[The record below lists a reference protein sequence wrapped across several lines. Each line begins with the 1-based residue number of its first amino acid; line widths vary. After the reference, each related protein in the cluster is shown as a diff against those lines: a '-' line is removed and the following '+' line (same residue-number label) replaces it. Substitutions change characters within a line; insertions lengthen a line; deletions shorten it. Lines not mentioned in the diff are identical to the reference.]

1 MSSFGIDYSKVS
13 ISKFR
18 LFVWNSYGM
27 ELPFLPPNWVLRR
40 YTAWDS
46 TKPGADSSLLLNLRP
61 FSPWLG
67 EGAPEHG
74 PLEEGEIFLYREA
87 SYSSDPTLSYRE
99 QLAAGERWK
108 NRQLKRMLLSLYRA
122 KDLWPVEKPPSPPSL
137 SLGLGRGRAR
147 RVMADSVRCPG
158 ALLDRKLWGVEEESE
173 SELLA
178 RAREGR
184 KERKVPTVINPD
196 WLQEPP
202 QQKEDGEKKK
212 RRKWKRSASLRRK
225 VLTANAWST
234 VLKKK

>member
-1 MSSFGIDYSKVS
+1 
-13 ISKFR
+13 
-18 LFVWNSYGM
+18 
-27 ELPFLPPNWVLRR
+27 
-40 YTAWDS
+40 
-46 TKPGADSSLLLNLRP
+46 
-61 FSPWLG
+61 
-67 EGAPEHG
+67 
-74 PLEEGEIFLYREA
+74 
-87 SYSSDPTLSYRE
+87 
-99 QLAAGERWK
+99 
-108 NRQLKRMLLSLYRA
+108 
-122 KDLWPVEKPPSPPSL
+122 
-137 SLGLGRGRAR
+137 
-147 RVMADSVRCPG
+147 MADSVRCPG